1 MFPKMI
7 CRFSV
12 TTMQILMENDNPS
25 HNKKTKPKYAQNYK
39 KSQINKV
46 MSNKNKTAEVIA
58 SDFKTL

>member
-12 TTMQILMENDNPS
+12 TTMQILMESDTP
-25 HNKKTKPKYAQNYK
+25 HTICIELQK
-39 KSQINKV
+39 KSLIDKV
-46 MSNKNKTAEVIA
+46 MPNKNKTAEIIA